1 MKIADNR
8 ALVAE
13 KKLYLEPST
22 TLVSIQFS
30 SICKI
35 SSITG
40 GDLNLGGDGSGSGID
55 PY

>member
-13 KKLYLEPST
+13 KKTYLEPST

-30 SICKI
+30 SICNI
-35 SSITG
+35 SSIGG
-40 GDLNLGGDGSGSGID
+40 GDLGLGGNSNGTID